1 VIAEIVMP
9 VRPASASSRL
19 LATALAAAACLSA
32 SAQAQGV
39 GLSRTD
45 LQRHDLSVPG
55 RETVQVRVDFAPGAV
70 AFKHK
75 HPGEEIVYVLKGA
88 LEYDIQGRPPVKLEP
103 GDVVFIPY
111 GTPHSVKNIGKGEAS
126 ELATYVVEK
135 GKPLV
140 TQVK

>member
-1 VIAEIVMP
+1 MP
-9 VRPASASSRL
+9 KRLPSASCRRL
-19 LATALAAAACLSA
+19 STAVAAAACLSA
-32 SAQAQGV
+32 ACLAGTGAQAQGV

-45 LQRHDLSVPG
+45 LQRHDLSAPG
-55 RETVQVRVDFAPGAV
+55 REAIQARVDFAPGAA
-70 AFKHK
+70 AFRHK

-88 LEYDIQGRPPVKLEP
+88 LEYDIQGRPPVKLNP

-111 GTPHSVKNIGKGEAS
+111 GTPHAVKNIGKGEAS